1 MALAEAYPQLKFVVQ
16 DYEHTVQGGKK
27 GLPAHL
33 QSRIDFAAHDFF
45 TPQPVSADLF
55 FLRHICHDWAA
66 HNAVKILKNLL
77 PALKPT
83 GRIILCELVIMPPK
97 VMNGS
102 HERQQR

>member
-16 DYEHTVQGGKK
+16 DYEHTVEGGKK

-33 QSRIDFAAHDFF
+33 QSRIDFSAHDFF
-45 TPQPVSADLF
+45 TPQPVSADLY

-83 GRIILCELVIMPPK
+83 SRIILCELVIMPPK
-97 VMNGS
+97 MMNGS